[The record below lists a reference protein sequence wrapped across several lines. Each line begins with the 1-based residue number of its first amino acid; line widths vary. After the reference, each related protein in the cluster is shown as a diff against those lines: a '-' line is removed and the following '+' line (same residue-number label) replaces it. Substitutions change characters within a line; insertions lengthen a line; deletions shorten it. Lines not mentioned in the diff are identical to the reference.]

1 MANKVLK
8 IDGYGRTIAGTAN
21 LDKQEFTIAFDGSQ
35 SGAIPFGTVDSL
47 TAVLAFVN
55 GIEVNITYD
64 AYVST
69 STSMDILADV
79 SSPGYPNV
87 IDLYWNGSNC
97 FNSGANPTPLGDLEA
112 GDVVRIYSIDI

>member
-8 IDGYGRTIAGTAN
+8 IDGYGRTLAGAVA
-21 LDKQEFTIAFDGSQ
+21 LDKQEYTIAYDGGQ
-35 SGAIPFGTVDSL
+35 SGAAPFGTIDNL
-47 TAVLAFVN
+47 YATLAFVN

-64 AYVST
+64 AYVNSA
-69 STSMDILADV
+69 TSMDILADTT
-79 SSPGYPNV
+79 SPGYPNT
-87 IDLYWNGSNC
+87 INLYWNGSNG